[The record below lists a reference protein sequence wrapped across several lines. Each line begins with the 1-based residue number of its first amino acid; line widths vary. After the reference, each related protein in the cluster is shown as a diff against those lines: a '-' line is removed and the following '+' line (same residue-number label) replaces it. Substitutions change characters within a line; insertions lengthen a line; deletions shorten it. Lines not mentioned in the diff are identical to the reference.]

1 MFFNFQGQL
10 LLSSFFV
17 NENTLRK
24 FGEFMISEK
33 WQINKDYKNISIAIL
48 QDNLSALRAKA
59 GINQEELANIIGIS
73 RQTYYAYE
81 TKKQTM
87 NWNTF
92 MATIFFF
99 HKINSTSTMLNE
111 LKVYP
116 IDLFDRFNKS

>member
-1 MFFNFQGQL
+1 
-10 LLSSFFV
+10 
-17 NENTLRK
+17 
-24 FGEFMISEK
+24 MIREK
-33 WQINKDYKNISIAIL
+33 WQIEKEYKNISIAIL

-59 GINQEELANIIGIS
+59 GINQEELANILGIS

-81 TKKQTM
+81 TKKQIM
-87 NWNTF
+87 NWNIF

-116 IDLFDRFNKS
+116 IDLFDRFNKG